1 MDEAG
6 GGVLSHTA
14 LFYRSRPEYASRI
27 AAFVE
32 AGLDLGEP
40 AFIALRGDRAA
51 AVAACLDGAPG
62 EVVFADMATL
72 GRNPARI
79 IPEVRSFTDKHPG
92 QRVRYV
98 GEPIWPGRSA
108 AEIREATRH
117 EALVNLAF
125 APAPAT
131 ILCPYD
137 ASGLAGSVLAGARRT
152 HQMPAVAGA
161 TAATWRDNLPP
172 DCDLPLDPPPAE
184 AEALA
189 YETDLAPVRRLVE
202 RHARRAGLSVERTV
216 DLVLAA
222 NELAANTISHTSG
235 GGVIHV
241 WHTGEE
247 ILCQVHDAG
256 RITDPMAGRNPA
268 HPGRPRPRP
277 VAGQPGVRPGRAA
290 LGRRGH
296 HGPAAHA
303 PGRLA
308 ATAAPLRPC
317 PPRPGSSAAPGS
329 RTCGSHAARC
339 GAVRCRS
346 RRPARTPGPAAG
358 PGPS

>member
-1 MDEAG
+1 MRYLRVAGDHVMDEPV
-6 GGVLSHTA
+6 GGVLSHAA
-14 LFYRSRPEYASRI
+14 LFYRSQPEYADAI
-27 AAFVE
+27 AAFVR
-32 AGLDLGEP
+32 AGLDRGEP
-40 AFIALRGDRAA
+40 ALIVLPCGRADAIAAS
-51 AVAACLDGAPG
+51 LDSAPG
-62 EVVFADMATL
+62 EVVFADMTEL

-98 GEPIWPGRSA
+98 GEPIWPGRTA

-125 APAPAT
+125 ARAEAT

-137 ASGLAGSVLAGARRT
+137 APGLADSVLAGARRT
-152 HQMPAVAGA
+152 HQKPAASGA

-172 DCDLPLDPPPAE
+172 ECDRPLGPPPAE

-202 RHARRAGLSVERTV
+202 RHARRAGLSEERTV

-222 NELAANTISHTSG
+222 NEIAANTISHTDA

-247 ILCQVHDAG
+247 ILCQIHDTG
-256 RITDPMAGRNPA
+256 RITDPLAGWIRHGPDD
-268 HPGRPRPRP
+268 
-277 VAGQPGVRPGRAA
+277 
-290 LGRRGH
+290 RGH
-296 HGPAAHA
+296 G
-303 PGRLA
+303 LWLVNQVCDLVE
-308 ATAAPLRPC
+308 LRSGED
-317 PPRPGSSAAPGS
+317 GSTVRMHMR
-329 RTCGSHAARC
+329 RTG
-339 GAVRCRS
+339 
-346 RRPARTPGPAAG
+346 
-358 PGPS
+358 